1 MTVHIFEIL
10 VYNQEIF
17 YNIDD
22 RKRIVDNTLI
32 GLTLMIVE
40 SYIKEKDT
48 L

>member
-1 MTVHIFEIL
+1 MTVPIFEIL